1 MIDYRLL
8 EAFAAVLDLGGFE
21 RAADGLG
28 LTQSAVSQRVKALE
42 DEMGRMLVVR
52 DTPPRPTPAG
62 ERILRHYRQVSEL
75 EKDATRDL
83 GIRDESG
90 FRRLPVAVN
99 ADSLSVWFLDAVA
112 TFLLDERVALE
123 LLVDDQEQTLRFL
136 RSGAAAGAIS
146 SEVQA
151 VQGFRRV
158 ALGAIRYRLVAT
170 PAFIRRWFPGGFDRD
185 SAGRAPIIHF
195 NRADGLQLRALER
208 AFGEP
213 RVKPPAHYV
222 PSTDKLAEAVRLGLG
237 YAMMPEAQASRE
249 LGDGR
254 LVELDERCRLETP
267 LHWYYWN
274 RPSEPLERFTEA
286 LVSGATRLLGPTLRR
301 W

>member
-8 EAFAAVLDLGGFE
+8 EAFAAVIDLGGFE

-52 DTPPRPTPAG
+52 DAPPRPTPAG
-62 ERILRHYRQVSEL
+62 ERLLRHYRQVVGL
-75 EKDATRDL
+75 EADAASDL
-83 GIRDESG
+83 GLRDESG
-90 FRRLPVAVN
+90 FRHLPVAVN
-99 ADSLSVWFLDAVA
+99 ADSLSVWFIEAVSP
-112 TFLLDERVALE
+112 FLSEERVTLE

-170 PAFIRRWFPGGFDRD
+170 PGFCRRWFPAGFDRAA
-185 SAGRAPIIHF
+185 AGRAPVIHF
-195 NRADGLQLRALER
+195 NRADGLQLRALGQ

-213 RVKPPAHYV
+213 RITPPAHYV
-222 PSTDKLAEAVRLGLG
+222 PSSERLADAVRRGLG
-237 YAMMPEAQASRE
+237 YAMMPELQAARE
-249 LGDGR
+249 LGDGL

-286 LVSGATRLLGPTLRR
+286 LVSGSRRLLGP
-301 W
+301 